1 MNKAEEPVFEALELS
16 NLVGDCIS
24 KLDGEAKEANIS
36 LSFSG
41 ERCSVFGSKKNLEE
55 VVFNLVEN
63 SIKYN
68 DEGGHIWV
76 KVYTSDGPTISIKD
90 DGKGTPYADPIITSV
105 KDIVELHQA
114 KLITDNGIGGG
125 SEFKVVF

>member
-1 MNKAEEPVFEALELS
+1 MKKADEPVFEALELS

-24 KLDGEAKEANIS
+24 QLDSEAKKANIS

-41 ERCSVFGSKKNLEE
+41 ERCSVFGSKENLREA
-55 VVFNLVEN
+55 VFDLVEN

-76 KVYTSDGPTISIKD
+76 RVYTSDAPTISIKD
-90 DGKGTPYADPIITSV
+90 DGKGTPYADPIITNV
-105 KDIVELHQA
+105 KEIVALHQA
-114 KLITDNGIGGG
+114 KLISDNGIGDG

>member
-1 MNKAEEPVFEALELS
+1 MKKADEPVFEALELS
-16 NLVGDCIS
+16 NLVGDCIMQ
-24 KLDGEAKEANIS
+24 LDDQAKKANIS

-41 ERCSVFGSKKNLEE
+41 ERCSVFGSKDNLKE

-68 DEGGHIWV
+68 EEGGHIWV
-76 KVYTSDGPTISIKD
+76 RVYTSDAPTISIKD

-105 KDIVELHQA
+105 RDVVELHQA
-114 KLITDNGIGGG
+114 KLITDNGIGEG